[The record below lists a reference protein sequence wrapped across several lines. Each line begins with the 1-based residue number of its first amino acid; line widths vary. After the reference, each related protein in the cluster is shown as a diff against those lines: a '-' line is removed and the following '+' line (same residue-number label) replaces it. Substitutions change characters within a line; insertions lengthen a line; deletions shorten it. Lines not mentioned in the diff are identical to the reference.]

1 MFVMKASRVRIA
13 PSMPASGP
21 ASIHSPTANKG
32 GRREHRGE
40 NPPAR
45 IRIADAAQTL
55 SLFCIQNGRSVGLQ
69 VLSAPNQRPRKSRMT
84 LTQPSP
90 SGWMHLIPG
99 RRTGPASLPCPR
111 PLQSPSQSAHARS
124 RSRIPRPPHAV
135 GCWSRRPGRCA
146 TLCTASHPSHDRR
159 E

>member
-1 MFVMKASRVRIA
+1 MFVIKTSRVRIA
-13 PSMPASGP
+13 PCMAASGP
-21 ASIHSPTANKG
+21 ASIHSHTANKG

-40 NPPAR
+40 DPPER
-45 IRIADAAQTL
+45 ICIADAEQTL
-55 SLFCIQNGRSVGLQ
+55 SLLCIQNGQSVGLQ
-69 VLSAPNQRPRKSRMT
+69 VLSAPNQRRQKSRT

-90 SGWMHLIPG
+90 SEWMHFIPG

-111 PLQSPSQSAHARS
+111 PLQSLSQSAHARP